1 MKHCSRRQLLK
12 TTLFSTAL
20 FSVPAPLLAATRPA
34 LTIPPLFEAR
44 RGKPIFLNMQNT
56 QAPLLPGKRTEVW
69 GFNGGYLGPTIKI
82 KKDDFA
88 KLNWKNN
95 LPQFVAMNIQ
105 GLQASGELIGG
116 VGKNLQKGET
126 WAPII
131 PINQAPA
138 TCWYHACTLANSAY
152 QTYRG
157 LVGLWLIEDKE
168 SVKLGLPQKYGVDD
182 IPLILQD
189 MQLNSDGAQLFQQ
202 NQGAFLGERLLVNGQ
217 EAPYFNVSRGLVR
230 LRILN
235 ASLSRTYELRFEDER
250 AFTLI
255 AQDLGF
261 LPQGKTLNVLKV
273 APSERVELLVDLN
286 DGDNVSLIVGKKRDF
301 IDNIRYF
308 FGSEGELIDNTVL
321 ELRPDG
327 LAGAFA
333 QKEQTWQ
340 FVTDAPSLLSA
351 KVQQE
356 RAFHVD
362 VTNATI
368 NRNRFDPRRL
378 DVSAKLGS
386 VERWTLT
393 ASAAVGFALRGAKF
407 IVESINGKALEESE
421 IGWKDS
427 VLINGTVTILV
438 KFDNTSSNN
447 YPFTFGASDLMLAD
461 KGCMGLMLVQ

>member
-12 TTLFSTAL
+12 TTLFSTAF
-20 FSVPAPLLAATRPA
+20 FSVPTPLLAATRPA
-34 LTIPPLFEAR
+34 LKIPPLFEVR

-56 QAPLLPGKRTEVW
+56 QTSLVSGKRTEVW
-69 GFNGGYLGPTIKI
+69 GFNGSYLGPTIKI

-105 GLQASGELIGG
+105 GLQASGELVGG

-447 YPFTFGASDLMLAD
+447 YPFTFGASDPLPAD

>member
-1 MKHCSRRQLLK
+1 M
-12 TTLFSTAL
+12 
-20 FSVPAPLLAATRPA
+20 
-34 LTIPPLFEAR
+34 
-44 RGKPIFLNMQNT
+44 
-56 QAPLLPGKRTEVW
+56 
-69 GFNGGYLGPTIKI
+69 
-82 KKDDFA
+82 
-88 KLNWKNN
+88 
-95 LPQFVAMNIQ
+95 
-105 GLQASGELIGG
+105 
-116 VGKNLQKGET
+116 
-126 WAPII
+126 
-131 PINQAPA
+131 
-138 TCWYHACTLANSAY
+138 
-152 QTYRG
+152 
-157 LVGLWLIEDKE
+157 
-168 SVKLGLPQKYGVDD
+168 
-182 IPLILQD
+182 
-189 MQLNSDGAQLFQQ
+189 
-202 NQGAFLGERLLVNGQ
+202 LVNGQ
-217 EAPYFNVSRGLVR
+217 DAPYFNVPRGLVR

-308 FGSEGELIDNTVL
+308 FGS
-321 ELRPDG
+321 
-327 LAGAFA
+327 
-333 QKEQTWQ
+333 
-340 FVTDAPSLLSA
+340 SLLSA

-393 ASAAVGFALRGAKF
+393 ASAAVGFALRGVKF

-421 IGWKDS
+421 ISWKDS

>member
-1 MKHCSRRQLLK
+1 MLRLSRRQLLK
-12 TTLFSTAL
+12 TTAISTAL
-20 FSVPAPLLAATRPA
+20 AATPQSVLAASREK
-34 LTIPPLFEAR
+34 LTIPPLMEAK
-44 RGKPIFLNMQNT
+44 RGRPIILNMEET
-56 QAPLLPGKRTEVW
+56 GYKLDGSHSVSVW
-69 GFNGGYLGPTIKI
+69 GFNGNYLGPTIRI
-82 KKDDFA
+82 KSGSFA
-88 KLNWKNN
+88 KLNYHNN
-95 LPQFVAMNIQ
+95 LPQSIALSIQ
-105 GLQASGELIGG
+105 GLQASGELFGG
-116 VGKNLQKGET
+116 AAKVLKKGES

-131 PINQAPA
+131 PIDQPAA
-138 TCWYHACTLANSAY
+138 TCWYRSATLANSAY

-157 LVGLWLIEDKE
+157 IVGMWLIEDDQSLK
-168 SVKLGLPQKYGVDD
+168 SQLPHKYGVDD

-202 NQGAFLGERLLVNGQ
+202 NQGTFLGERLLVNGQ
-217 EAPYFNVSRGLVR
+217 EAPYFNVPRGLVR

-261 LPQGKTLNVLKV
+261 LPQGKTLNVIKV

-308 FGSEGELIDNTVL
+308 FGSEGELVDNTVL

-427 VLINGTVTILV
+427 VLINGKVIILV

>member
-56 QAPLLPGKRTEVW
+56 QAPLLLGKRTEVW
-69 GFNGGYLGPTIKI
+69 GFNGSYLGPTIKI

>member
-20 FSVPAPLLAATRPA
+20 FAVPSPLLAATRPA
-34 LTIPPLFEAR
+34 LKIPPLFEVR

-69 GFNGGYLGPTIKI
+69 GFNGSYLGPTIKI

-168 SVKLGLPQKYGVDD
+168 SAKLGLPQKYGVDD

-261 LPQGKTLNVLKV
+261 LPQGKTLNVIKV

-421 IGWKDS
+421 ISWKDS
-427 VLINGTVTILV
+427 VLINGKVTILV

>member
-20 FSVPAPLLAATRPA
+20 FSVPAPLLAATRQA

>member
-34 LTIPPLFEAR
+34 LKIPPLFEVR

-56 QAPLLPGKRTEVW
+56 QTSLVSGKRTEVW
-69 GFNGGYLGPTIKI
+69 GFNGSYLGPTIKI

-217 EAPYFNVSRGLVR
+217 EAPYFNVPRGLVR

-261 LPQGKTLNVLKV
+261 LPQGKTLNVIKV

-286 DGDNVSLIVGKKRDF
+286 DGDNISLIVGKKRDF

-308 FGSEGELIDNTVL
+308 FGSEGELVDNTVL

>member
-1 MKHCSRRQLLK
+1 MKNCSRRQLLK

-20 FSVPAPLLAATRPA
+20 FSVPAPLLAATRPS
-34 LTIPPLFEAR
+34 LTIPPLFETR
-44 RGKPIFLNMQNT
+44 RGKPIFLNLQNT

-69 GFNGGYLGPTIKI
+69 GVNGAYLGPTIKI

-116 VGKNLQKGET
+116 IAKNLQKDET

-131 PINQAPA
+131 PITQAPS

-157 LVGLWLIEDKE
+157 LVGLWIIEDKE
-168 SVKLGLPQKYGVDD
+168 STKLGLPQKYGVDD

-189 MQLNSDGAQLFQQ
+189 MQLNTEGAQLFQQ
-202 NQGAFLGERLLVNGQ
+202 HQGRFIGERLFVNGQ
-217 EAPYFNVSRGLVR
+217 EAPYLTVPRGLVR
-230 LRILN
+230 LRVLN
-235 ASLSRTYELRFEDER
+235 ASLSRTYELRFDDER
-250 AFTLI
+250 EFTLI

-261 LPQGKTLNVLKV
+261 LPQGQKRNVVML
-273 APSERVELLVDLN
+273 APSERVEILVNLN
-286 DGDNVSLIVGKKRDF
+286 DGENVSLITGTKRGILDK
-301 IDNIRYF
+301 ISHF
-308 FGSEGELIDNTVL
+308 FGSDGELIDNTIL
-321 ELRPDG
+321 ELRPEG
-327 LAGAFA
+327 LAGAFEK
-333 QKEQTWQ
+333 KEQTWQ
-340 FVTDAPSLLSA
+340 FNTDAPSLLSA

-356 RAFHVD
+356 RAFHID
-362 VTNATI
+362 VGNATI
-368 NRNRFDPRRL
+368 NKNRLDPRRL

-386 VERWTLT
+386 VERWTLS
-393 ASAAVGFALRGAKF
+393 ASSPVGFAIRGAKF
-407 IVESINGKALEESE
+407 IVESVNGKALEASE

-427 VLINGTVTILV
+427 VLINGKVSILV
-438 KFDNTSSNN
+438 KFENTSSNN

-461 KGCMGLMLVQ
+461 KGCIGLMLVQ

>member
-20 FSVPAPLLAATRPA
+20 FAVPSPLLAATRPA
-34 LTIPPLFEAR
+34 LKIPPLFEVR

-56 QAPLLPGKRTEVW
+56 QTSLVSGKRTEVW
-69 GFNGGYLGPTIKI
+69 GFNGSYLGPTIKI

>member
-1 MKHCSRRQLLK
+1 M
-12 TTLFSTAL
+12 
-20 FSVPAPLLAATRPA
+20 
-34 LTIPPLFEAR
+34 
-44 RGKPIFLNMQNT
+44 
-56 QAPLLPGKRTEVW
+56 
-69 GFNGGYLGPTIKI
+69 
-82 KKDDFA
+82 
-88 KLNWKNN
+88 
-95 LPQFVAMNIQ
+95 
-105 GLQASGELIGG
+105 
-116 VGKNLQKGET
+116 
-126 WAPII
+126 
-131 PINQAPA
+131 
-138 TCWYHACTLANSAY
+138 
-152 QTYRG
+152 
-157 LVGLWLIEDKE
+157 
-168 SVKLGLPQKYGVDD
+168 
-182 IPLILQD
+182 
-189 MQLNSDGAQLFQQ
+189 
-202 NQGAFLGERLLVNGQ
+202 
-217 EAPYFNVSRGLVR
+217 R

-261 LPQGKTLNVLKV
+261 LPQGKTLNVIEV

-308 FGSEGELIDNTVL
+308 FGSEGELVDNTVL

-427 VLINGTVTILV
+427 VLINGKVTILV

>member
-20 FSVPAPLLAATRPA
+20 FAVPSPLLAATRPA
-34 LTIPPLFEAR
+34 LKIPPLFEVR

-56 QAPLLPGKRTEVW
+56 QTSLVSGKRTEVW
-69 GFNGGYLGPTIKI
+69 GFNGSYLGPTIKI

-261 LPQGKTLNVLKV
+261 LPQGKTLNVIKI

-308 FGSEGELIDNTVL
+308 FGSEGELVDNTVL

-407 IVESINGKALEESE
+407 IVESVNGKALEESE

-461 KGCMGLMLVQ
+461 KGCMGLILVQ

>member
-20 FSVPAPLLAATRPA
+20 FSVPTPLLAATRPA
-34 LTIPPLFEAR
+34 LKIPPLFEVR

-56 QAPLLPGKRTEVW
+56 QTSLVSGKRTEVW
-69 GFNGGYLGPTIKI
+69 GFNGSYLGPTIKI

-116 VGKNLQKGET
+116 VGKNLQKGKT

-168 SVKLGLPQKYGVDD
+168 SAKLGLPQKYGVDD

-217 EAPYFNVSRGLVR
+217 EAPYFNVPRGLVR

-261 LPQGKTLNVLKV
+261 LPQGKTLNVIKV

-308 FGSEGELIDNTVL
+308 FGSEGELVDNTVL

-393 ASAAVGFALRGAKF
+393 ASATVGFALRGVKF

>member
-20 FSVPAPLLAATRPA
+20 FSVPVPLLAATRPA

-69 GFNGGYLGPTIKI
+69 GFNGSYLGPTIKI